1 MKIINGRFELS
12 ATPLE
17 LDTTIQKL
25 GGIRMIFEKQFFGPI
40 EAKSTVSMLGVMN
53 KDLGS
58 GSYVALEIIEGT
70 VEGLSGSFGMQHSS
84 SILRGKSEQT
94 ISVIPDSGTGELSGI
109 SGKMIID
116 IVDGQHFYTFQYSLK
131 N

>member
-1 MKIINGRFELS
+1 MKTIKGKFDLS

-17 LDTTIQKL
+17 LDIAIQKL
-25 GGIRMIFEKQFFGPI
+25 GGIRMLFEKQFFGPI

-53 KDLGS
+53 KVLGS

-70 VEGLSGSFGMQHSS
+70 VEGLSGSFSMQHSS
-84 SILRGKSEQT
+84 SMLRGKSEQS
-94 ISVIPDSGTGELSGI
+94 ISIIPDSGTGELSGI

-116 IVDGQHFYTFQYSLK
+116 IEDGQHFYTFEYLLK

>member
-1 MKIINGRFELS
+1 MKTIKGKFDLS

-17 LDTTIQKL
+17 LDKAIQKL
-25 GGIRMIFEKQFFGPI
+25 GGIRMIFEKQFFGSI
-40 EAKSTVSMLGVMN
+40 EAKSNVSMLGVMN
-53 KDLGS
+53 KGLGS

-84 SILRGKSEQT
+84 SMLRGKSEQS

-116 IVDGQHFYTFQYSLK
+116 IVDGKACRH
-131 N
+131 

>member
-1 MKIINGRFELS
+1 MKTIKGKFDLS

-17 LDTTIQKL
+17 LDKAIQKL
-25 GGIRMIFEKQFFGPI
+25 GGIRMIFEKQFFGSI
-40 EAKSTVSMLGVMN
+40 EAKSNVSMLGVMN
-53 KDLGS
+53 KGLGS

-84 SILRGKSEQT
+84 SMLRGKSEQS

-116 IVDGQHFYTFQYSLK
+116 IVDGQHFYTFEYSLK

>member
-1 MKIINGRFELS
+1 MKIINGKFDLS
-12 ATPLE
+12 SAPLE
-17 LDTTIQKL
+17 LDKVIQKL

-40 EAKSTVSMLGVMN
+40 EAKSSVSMLGVMN

-84 SILRGKSEQT
+84 SMLRGQSEQS

-116 IVDGQHFYTFQYSLK
+116 IVDSQHFYTFEYSLK

>member
-1 MKIINGRFELS
+1 MKTINGKFEIS

-17 LDTTIQKL
+17 SDKVIQKL
-25 GGIRMIFEKQFFGPI
+25 GGIQMNFEKQFFGPI
-40 EAKSTVSMLGVMN
+40 EAKSSVSMLGVMN
-53 KDLGS
+53 KNLGS

-70 VEGLSGSFGMQHSS
+70 VVGLSGSFGMQHSS
-84 SILRGKSEQT
+84 SMMRGKSEQS

-116 IVDGQHFYTFQYSLK
+116 IIDGQHFYTFEYSL
-131 N
+131 NT